1 MSEEVNELKM
11 DQVNDDNSIEA
22 SETHIEENDTQEEEE
37 VSKDHDIEDIESEEI
52 DGNEDEN
59 KVSSESTEN
68 LPNDTAEDTDKPED
82 TEEEIQ
88 EDTIEET
95 PEETQEVEDKKQKD
109 EDQHE
114 TVIGQDEKITSEIS
128 HEDSITE
135 VNLEESQDHQPE
147 ESEDNKTEG
156 EYISDTEPQL
166 NDEDEDIQEPQLQD
180 EEETE
185 FMHKTGTNPYEEDE
199 NEENEETE
207 VNEENNNQLD
217 FTSSEKKVSDNDL
230 EDPVEQP
237 SAPELALNDKLI
249 STNTDSRPLANRRK
263 QPTQVKSQ
271 KLQPNKIGQNSHV
284 SNSNKGMIF
293 GLCLVD
299 FHHTRGPEIE
309 YWIDDE
315 TTDENKTLKIEKISK
330 LWPHL
335 PFQALPDGAH
345 LFDETFSNFTLLY
358 DEESETCPDL
368 PIRVSIDVDSEGNNI
383 EETID
388 DELDSNHDSLTTF
401 FGCSCIR
408 QLPVSELK
416 ARENPDNSKP
426 GDEYT
431 RSIVQKSLVIISRYP
446 VTIQLREKLSIITKS
461 YFDQHDFDDKSV
473 IKALYD
479 NISATYNTGEV
490 RLEDDD
496 IYDYYGELIKNDI
509 KTDNDTKPK
518 SVRIIKESD
527 FYNGLN
533 LRMTVMAFKRDL
545 MVLFKALLLEK
556 RVLFFSKDLHKLS
569 NIQYSLLSLIPNLI
583 LKLQDCGSPILN
595 NLSKDIYKPTSL
607 KISDRN
613 SVLRFM
619 GLPLHIFDIGGFFQ
633 PYLALQ
639 QLDYLTNR
647 ATKWYTIGS
656 SNDLLLDQKNKL
668 FDMVVYIDMPKNSGS
683 TLTSSIKPS
692 SSLSTTIGSIEILDN
707 DLKDKLTLTPQDK
720 RFMDFIVSHVAEFE
734 KTEFKLS
741 NSSSESVDKLN
752 DNNSHSTLNYN
763 NSSLKTYKGSDDFIR
778 WQFED
783 YLIGMLSTVKYD
795 NFLQNANETQLR
807 SLNFSTDSV
816 IKNEIDMF
824 SIKFIN
830 HWKEN
835 CLNYKIFNSS
845 SDDELFNFFE
855 PKHLFDE
862 ESDNLFKNLFKNW
875 RSKSNSESKNNNNN
889 KNNNK
894 TDTPSENTLVTPS
907 TESINDKET
916 IGNES
921 SANSINSLPPSEY
934 SGTTSS
940 HNNFSTFANSTI
952 NNIFGGFNKRKSVNS
967 FNSASSTTTKSTT
980 PKKSEIEETEKD
992 VDANSGNN
1000 ESPVENNSKPETDA
1014 GSESNVSK
1022 SIVEEQDSGDATR
1035 EVLLGTS
1042 TEAPEEFSE
1051 GAQTEEP
1058 PRTPA
1063 LKMFDNVWS
1072 TLSGYKK

>member
-1 MSEEVNELKM
+1 
-11 DQVNDDNSIEA
+11 
-22 SETHIEENDTQEEEE
+22 
-37 VSKDHDIEDIESEEI
+37 
-52 DGNEDEN
+52 
-59 KVSSESTEN
+59 
-68 LPNDTAEDTDKPED
+68 
-82 TEEEIQ
+82 
-88 EDTIEET
+88 
-95 PEETQEVEDKKQKD
+95 
-109 EDQHE
+109 
-114 TVIGQDEKITSEIS
+114 
-128 HEDSITE
+128 
-135 VNLEESQDHQPE
+135 
-147 ESEDNKTEG
+147 
-156 EYISDTEPQL
+156 
-166 NDEDEDIQEPQLQD
+166 
-180 EEETE
+180 
-185 FMHKTGTNPYEEDE
+185 
-199 NEENEETE
+199 
-207 VNEENNNQLD
+207 
-217 FTSSEKKVSDNDL
+217 
-230 EDPVEQP
+230 
-237 SAPELALNDKLI
+237 
-249 STNTDSRPLANRRK
+249 
-263 QPTQVKSQ
+263 
-271 KLQPNKIGQNSHV
+271 
-284 SNSNKGMIF
+284 
-293 GLCLVD
+293 
-299 FHHTRGPEIE
+299 
-309 YWIDDE
+309 
-315 TTDENKTLKIEKISK
+315 
-330 LWPHL
+330 
-335 PFQALPDGAH
+335 
-345 LFDETFSNFTLLY
+345 
-358 DEESETCPDL
+358 
-368 PIRVSIDVDSEGNNI
+368 
-383 EETID
+383 
-388 DELDSNHDSLTTF
+388 
-401 FGCSCIR
+401 
-408 QLPVSELK
+408 
-416 ARENPDNSKP
+416 
-426 GDEYT
+426 
-431 RSIVQKSLVIISRYP
+431 
-446 VTIQLREKLSIITKS
+446 
-461 YFDQHDFDDKSV
+461 
-473 IKALYD
+473 
-479 NISATYNTGEV
+479 
-490 RLEDDD
+490 
-496 IYDYYGELIKNDI
+496 
-509 KTDNDTKPK
+509 
-518 SVRIIKESD
+518 
-527 FYNGLN
+527 
-533 LRMTVMAFKRDL
+533 
-545 MVLFKALLLEK
+545 
-556 RVLFFSKDLHKLS
+556 
-569 NIQYSLLSLIPNLI
+569 
-583 LKLQDCGSPILN
+583 
-595 NLSKDIYKPTSL
+595 
-607 KISDRN
+607 
-613 SVLRFM
+613 M
-619 GLPLHIFDIGGFFQ
+619 GLPLHVFDIGGFFQ

-752 DNNSHSTLNYN
+752 DNNCHSTLNYN

-824 SIKFIN
+824 NIKFIN

-952 NNIFGGFNKRKSVNS
+952 NNIFG
-967 FNSASSTTTKSTT
+967 
-980 PKKSEIEETEKD
+980 EETEKD